1 MKELPRRLGAVLC
14 LFLLLCAA
22 GPVRAAKKAEA
33 ETRIEP
39 AWPVPEYVEHLIEV
53 ASEEVGYQEDRGWT
67 KYGEW
72 AGDPYAQ
79 WCAEFQ
85 CWCVDQVDKRWG
97 TSLLKNVY
105 PYYTSS
111 NTGRRWFLKNGRYV
125 IRKGKVDG
133 WGYMWLKGS
142 DSFIR
147 SGDYIPQPGD
157 WVFFNW
163 TGGTDTEHVAL
174 VEYCARDTAGKV
186 KIHVIE
192 GNKPSA
198 VARDVYDL
206 NDASILGYGTVYDV
220 ADITIAYG
228 CEGVKVTRLQ
238 EQLAYLGF
246 MDAGLVSGH
255 FGDGTLEA
263 VRNFQG
269 SKHIKTSGVANMET
283 QRLLEEDYNKKYM
296 KDPDIWSVV
305 DD

>member
-1 MKELPRRLGAVLC
+1 
-14 LFLLLCAA
+14 
-22 GPVRAAKKAEA
+22 
-33 ETRIEP
+33 
-39 AWPVPEYVEHLIEV
+39 
-53 ASEEVGYQEDRGWT
+53 
-67 KYGEW
+67 
-72 AGDPYAQ
+72 
-79 WCAEFQ
+79 
-85 CWCVDQVDKRWG
+85 
-97 TSLLKNVY
+97 
-105 PYYTSS
+105 
-111 NTGRRWFLKNGRYV
+111 V

>member
-1 MKELPRRLGAVLC
+1 MNTSFRRRCAALC
-14 LFLLLCAA
+14 LFLLLC
-22 GPVRAAKKAEA
+22 PVFARAAKKKQ

-39 AWPVPEYVEHLIEV
+39 AWPVPDYVEHLLEV
-53 ASEEVGYQEDRGWT
+53 ASEEVGYKEDRGRT

-111 NTGRRWFLKNGRYV
+111 NTGLRWFLKAGRYV
-125 IRKGKVDG
+125 VRKGKVEN

-142 DSFIR
+142 DTNIK

-163 TGGTDTEHVAL
+163 TGGTDTDHVAL
-174 VEYCARDTAGKV
+174 VEYCTRAADGSV
-186 KIHVIE
+186 SLHVIE

-198 VARDVYDL
+198 VARAAYDI
-206 NDASILGYGTVYDV
+206 NDPTILGYGTVYDV
-220 ADITIAYG
+220 ADITMSYG
-228 CEGVKVTRLQ
+228 SEGVKVTRLQ
-238 EQLAYLGF
+238 EMLAYLGF
-246 MDAGLVSGH
+246 MEPGTATGH
-255 FGDGTLEA
+255 FGDMTFEA
-263 VRNFQG
+263 VRSYQA
-269 SKHIKTSGVANMET
+269 SRKLKASGVANRET
-283 QRLLEEDYNKKYM
+283 QRQLEADYDKKYAA
-296 KDPDIWSVV
+296 DPDIWSVV
-305 DD
+305 DDD